1 MEIEILIAQNAR
13 SSIDQKEYNRQYST
27 YAARYNELQKQHQ
40 ELSTE
45 IARLKAKR
53 NQMKAFITELKK
65 QETLLTEFDES
76 LWAATLKAV
85 VIKSNH
91 EVIFQFKHG
100 TELSWSI

>member
-1 MEIEILIAQNAR
+1 MMAKY
-13 SSIDQKEYNRQYST
+13 SDKFKYSIVKKMMPPENQSVSQ
-27 YAARYNELQKQHQ
+27 
-40 ELSTE
+40 
-45 IARLKAKR
+45 IARETGLSEATLHKWKKQARAKGLP
-53 NQMKAFITELKK
+53 MPGGE